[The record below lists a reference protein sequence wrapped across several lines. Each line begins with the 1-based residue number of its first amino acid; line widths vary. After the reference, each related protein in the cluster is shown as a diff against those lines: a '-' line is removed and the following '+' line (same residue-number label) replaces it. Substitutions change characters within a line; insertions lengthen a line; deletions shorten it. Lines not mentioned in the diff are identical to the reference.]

1 MLREGWDVK
10 NIAVIVALRKLAS
23 QTLTEQI
30 LGRGLRLPF
39 GCRTG
44 SLPVDQVDP
53 MLLEKSYYL
62 EPQNSGAKPYAL
74 IREARLARAARLAAR
89 RPPPAPR

>member
-10 NIAVIVALRKLAS
+10 NIAVIVALRRLAS

-39 GCRTG
+39 GQRT
-44 SLPVDQVDP
+44 LVDAIDQVDLVAHDSYRQ
-53 MLLEKSYYL
+53 LLDQKKTYFGSDSSCHR
-62 EPQNSGAKPYAL
+62 Q
-74 IREARLARAARLAAR
+74 R
-89 RPPPAPR
+89 RK